1 MQLLIADDD
10 SEDIEL
16 FQETLE
22 NVQPD
27 AELIVTRSG
36 REAISGLRACK
47 PAVIFLDINIP
58 EMNGW
63 ECLKHLKS
71 DASFKD
77 IPVIIY
83 TTSSAKSDVDIASSL
98 GADRLVTKPDRF
110 QDLLKILSGIIREI
124 GGPNGSPA

>member
-16 FQETLE
+16 FQEALE
-22 NVQPD
+22 KVQPD

-47 PAVIFLDINIP
+47 PSVIFLDINMP